1 MGQQTFSEVL
11 CVQRHTKKVNLSCH
25 RASHPVRRDPFIYSS
40 PIQKCTKCYVNDEGL
55 SKDTEIAAQ
64 WVEKG
69 KVYSKLPRLREV
81 RAGRLSKVIREHVPG
96 TKEALLG

>member
-1 MGQQTFSEVL
+1 MCAKTYKEGKPELSQSLSPSED
-11 CVQRHTKKVNLSCH
+11 S
-25 RASHPVRRDPFIYSS
+25 FIYSS

-69 KVYSKLPRLREV
+69 KVYSKLPRLREA
-81 RAGRLSKVIREHVPG
+81 RAGRISKVIREHVPG
-96 TKEALLG
+96 TKGAILG